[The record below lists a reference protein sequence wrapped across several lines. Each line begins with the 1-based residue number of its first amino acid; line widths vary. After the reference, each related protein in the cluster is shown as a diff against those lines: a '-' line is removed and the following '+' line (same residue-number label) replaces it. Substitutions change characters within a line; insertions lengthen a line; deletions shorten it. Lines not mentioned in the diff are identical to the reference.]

1 MLYFRVFV
9 RRIST
14 SSVVPFASRIPVP
27 RRSFP
32 KFHGMISFADPHPL
46 TLLESY
52 RFKNIAGKGSLSIPY
67 PAFSISHSPYTLPSS
82 ASRKSCIC
90 HSYENTG
97 GVGVFFPFWLA
108 LNSDEGFNQSS
119 MRKGDSSLIL
129 PTDHRSS
136 ASVVERRSRPGQDC
150 PLTCPEPV
158 GATALYCFKSFSCN
172 TCESSRKCVD
182 SKRLT

>member
-97 GVGVFFPFWLA
+97 GVGVFFPFWKGLRGRGDGNSHSLKFLSFILLRTLLRSFA
-108 LNSDEGFNQSS
+108 LFCIHAKLNSFISNGLRTLCQ
-119 MRKGDSSLIL
+119 KK
-129 PTDHRSS
+129 
-136 ASVVERRSRPGQDC
+136 APGWRH
-150 PLTCPEPV
+150 PP
-158 GATALYCFKSFSCN
+158 FFSTPPHLLFWKAEN
-172 TCESSRKCVD
+172 D
-182 SKRLT
+182 L

>member
-97 GVGVFFPFWLA
+97 GVGVFFPFWKGLRGRGDGNSHFTQVPFSSYCCA
-108 LNSDEGFNQSS
+108 LFCALLRFFAFMQNSTLLFPMDSALFAKKKHPRGGTPLSS
-119 MRKGDSSLIL
+119 S
-129 PTDHRSS
+129 
-136 ASVVERRSRPGQDC
+136 
-150 PLTCPEPV
+150 
-158 GATALYCFKSFSCN
+158 
-172 TCESSRKCVD
+172 
-182 SKRLT
+182 